1 VNKLTNFFPVL
12 VSNFLNLTVSIIIFI
27 GGCSN
32 LTGNAPG
39 QPKTSVMKKLSLL
52 LAILPLVL
60 LSFVAQAQSKTG
72 ADFFAGKWS
81 ALIAGTPY
89 GDLKRI
95 YVLEKKD
102 NGLSGTVLDSTG
114 KEVAKCSKVEVK
126 DNELTL
132 YYTAMGNDVSV
143 VLSKKDEDHVAG
155 SAMGMFDVKG
165 ERIK

>member
-1 VNKLTNFFPVL
+1 
-12 VSNFLNLTVSIIIFI
+12 
-27 GGCSN
+27 
-32 LTGNAPG
+32 
-39 QPKTSVMKKLSLL
+39 MKKLISVSAGLLSLL
-52 LAILPLVL
+52 L
-60 LSFVAQAQSKTG
+60 SFTAQAQSKTG

-81 ALIAGTPY
+81 ALISGTPY
-89 GDLKRI
+89 GDLKRV

-126 DNELTL
+126 DNEVIL
-132 YYTAMGNDVSV
+132 YYSAMGNDVSV
-143 VLSKKDEDHVAG
+143 VLTKKDEDHVTG